1 MVLNDVFC
9 LMVFHTEETFLL
21 LRIYLQKSF
30 NAAMSEKRE
39 SGLDRSFLQQ
49 LLPCA
54 YFYFLSH
61 KLSPSHTYTHAAM
74 HARTLTHLCSH
85 CLPPSCSPAL
95 IFSSNTLALTH
106 AHTHTLPRAQT
117 HAHKHTHTRTHTRA
131 HAHTHARTRTPTRSF
146 SLLLS
151 SGALIKSFFYFSPS
165 AEAPRSGLSWLSLDS
180 AAAAA
185 AAVDLSRR
193 RRRRSKLWFVSFL
206 PFISW
211 DRTENRRRLQRRKP
225 KQCDFSAL
233 LQCVVASVRVGSA
246 RNLVAVLL
254 ASDSTDWQ
262 LLSTFVNLS
271 HRSFARPTMARD
283 KSLSAWKDL

>member
-1 MVLNDVFC
+1 M
-9 LMVFHTEETFLL
+9 
-21 LRIYLQKSF
+21 
-30 NAAMSEKRE
+30 
-39 SGLDRSFLQQ
+39 
-49 LLPCA
+49 
-54 YFYFLSH
+54 
-61 KLSPSHTYTHAAM
+61 
-74 HARTLTHLCSH
+74 
-85 CLPPSCSPAL
+85 
-95 IFSSNTLALTH
+95 
-106 AHTHTLPRAQT
+106 HTHTHTPIHAHRHRHTRISTHTPTRTDTRTQT
-117 HAHKHTHTRTHTRA
+117 HAHKHTHT
-131 HAHTHARTRTPTRSF
+131 RTRTPTRSF

-151 SGALIKSFFYFSPS
+151 NGALIKSFFYFSPS

-185 AAVDLSRR
+185 AAVDSSRR

-254 ASDSTDWQ
+254 ASDNTDWQ

-283 KSLSAWKDL
+283 KSLSARKDL